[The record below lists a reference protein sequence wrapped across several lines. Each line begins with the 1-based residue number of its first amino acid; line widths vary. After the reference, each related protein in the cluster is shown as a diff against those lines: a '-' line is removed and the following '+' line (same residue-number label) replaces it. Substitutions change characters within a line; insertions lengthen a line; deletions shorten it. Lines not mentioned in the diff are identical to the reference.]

1 MGGLIW
7 LFGFLSAN
15 AGWTIPFRGKSQG
28 FFDIFDF
35 VSTNYMLPIGG
46 LLTCLFVAW
55 VMKENDKIEE
65 FGSSGQMYK
74 ALKFVL
80 RFVTP
85 VAVLLVIL
93 HGLELL
99 PFVDYSK

>member
-1 MGGLIW
+1 
-7 LFGFLSAN
+7 
-15 AGWTIPFRGKSQG
+15 
-28 FFDIFDF
+28 
-35 VSTNYMLPIGG
+35 
-46 LLTCLFVAW
+46 
-55 VMKENDKIEE
+55 VMKETDKIEE
-65 FGSSGQMYK
+65 FGSSGQLYK

-85 VAVLLVIL
+85 IAVVLVIL